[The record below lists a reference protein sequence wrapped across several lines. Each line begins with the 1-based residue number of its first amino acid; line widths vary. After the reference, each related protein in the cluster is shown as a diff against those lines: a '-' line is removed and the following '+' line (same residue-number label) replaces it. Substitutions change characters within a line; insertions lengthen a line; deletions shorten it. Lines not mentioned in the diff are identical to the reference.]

1 VAEVDIVCFADDL
14 AAVLE
19 AEEAIRWAIKKTG
32 DLEVQVVM
40 SSKKDLAER
49 YLARL
54 RWKTYPGAL
63 PSLKFL
69 DQANGA
75 DTNPRAWPQCEG
87 FRPASLDT
95 CVSWTLEGHG
105 LHPEWASSQL
115 TRCDPSGNNLF
126 RALNLLQHTLDY
138 QYSGRFKG

>member
-1 VAEVDIVCFADDL
+1 VAADVDAVCFADDL
-14 AAVLE
+14 VAILE
-19 AEEAIRWAIKKTG
+19 TEEAARWAITKTG
-32 DLEVQVVM
+32 DLEVQVVLY
-40 SSKKDLAER
+40 SKTEPTEK

-54 RWKTYPGAL
+54 RWRTYPAGL

-69 DQANGA
+69 DAAGA
-75 DTNPRAWPQCEG
+75 ENPRAWPQCLG
-87 FRPASLDT
+87 FRPASLDA

-105 LHPEWASSQL
+105 LHPDWANAPA
-115 TRCDPSGNNLF
+115 TRWDPVGNNLF